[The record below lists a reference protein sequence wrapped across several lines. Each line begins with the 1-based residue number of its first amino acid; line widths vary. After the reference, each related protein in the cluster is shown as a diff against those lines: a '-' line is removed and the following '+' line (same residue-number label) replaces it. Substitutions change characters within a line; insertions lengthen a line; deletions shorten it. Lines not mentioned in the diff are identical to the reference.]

1 LKLQKTLPKFFGVR
15 CRQRHGSLHLR
26 QPDYEKLEEV
36 MTGTFDSPVYVRD
49 GFITVTIG
57 GIPQALAFLG
67 KWPTNKRGVVY
78 DCVRWGMIA
87 ALQGLLSVETARNA
101 FVGWARAH
109 RVLDQYQAEN
119 PKGDEARRFT
129 LAA

>member
-1 LKLQKTLPKFFGVR
+1 MDNGAFG
-15 CRQRHGSLHLR
+15 
-26 QPDYEKLEEV
+26 K
-36 MTGTFDSPVYVRD
+36 PVYVKD
-49 GFITVTIG
+49 GFITFQIG

-78 DCVRWGMIA
+78 DCVCWGMIA
-87 ALQGLLSVETARNA
+87 ALHSLLSVGTARNA

-109 RVLDQYQAEN
+109 GILAQNQADN
-119 PKGDEARRFT
+119 TKDTDARKCI

>member
-1 LKLQKTLPKFFGVR
+1 LKLQKSLPKFFGV
-15 CRQRHGSLHLR
+15 CCWQRRGSLHLR

-109 RVLDQYQAEN
+109 RVLDENQAEN
-119 PKGDEARRFT
+119 PKGDDARRFT
-129 LAA
+129 MAA

>member
-1 LKLQKTLPKFFGVR
+1 
-15 CRQRHGSLHLR
+15 
-26 QPDYEKLEEV
+26 
-36 MTGTFDSPVYVRD
+36 MTGTFDRPVYVRD

-109 RVLDQYQAEN
+109 GVLDPNEAEN
-119 PKGDEARRFT
+119 AKGTDARKLT

>member
-1 LKLQKTLPKFFGVR
+1 
-15 CRQRHGSLHLR
+15 
-26 QPDYEKLEEV
+26 
-36 MTGTFDSPVYVRD
+36 MNGTFDSPVYVRD

-87 ALQGLLSVETARNA
+87 AQQGLLSVETVRNA

-109 RVLDQYQAEN
+109 RVLDQNQAGN
-119 PKGDEARRFT
+119 PTGTDADRFT